1 MILKTKCKKK
11 RKKKS
16 HIPTIKVFKNPNIPR
31 PFLKCKGNWFN
42 ECFKWY
48 SYSRMSKY
56 IT

>member
-11 RKKKS
+11 EKKS